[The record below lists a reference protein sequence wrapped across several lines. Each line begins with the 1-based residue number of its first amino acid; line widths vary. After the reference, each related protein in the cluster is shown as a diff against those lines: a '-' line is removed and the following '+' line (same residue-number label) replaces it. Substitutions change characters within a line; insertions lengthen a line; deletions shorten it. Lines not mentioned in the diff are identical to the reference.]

1 MMILRSI
8 SLADLDELVALSRR
22 AFTDAFGRLYA
33 AEDLAAFLDAHRAPE
48 RFAAMIEDREAMVIG
63 AELNGSLTGYCTV
76 QFGQGFDERP
86 APRPRRP
93 ALLGQLY
100 CSVEATGKGIG
111 AALLERAIEAARERG
126 CDALQLSVYSENF
139 GAQRFYQRYGFRH
152 VADIDFWVGNHR
164 DDEFLY
170 ELAL

>member
-1 MMILRSI
+1 MILRPI
-8 SLADLDELVALSRR
+8 SLADLDALVALSRR
-22 AFTDAFGRLYA
+22 AFTDAFGHLYA
-33 AEDLAAFLDAHRAPE
+33 AEDLAAFLDIYRARA
-48 RFAAMIEDREAMVIG
+48 RFAAMIDDPGAMVVG
-63 AELNGSLTGYCTV
+63 AEVDGSLSGYCTV

-86 APRPRRP
+86 EPRPHRP

-100 CSVEATGKGIG
+100 CSGEATGKGIG
-111 AALLERAIEAARERG
+111 AALLERAIDASRERG

-152 VADIDFWVGNHR
+152 AADIDFWVGNHR

>member
-1 MMILRSI
+1 MILRPI
-8 SLADLDELVALSRR
+8 SLADLDALVALSRS
-22 AFTDAFGRLYA
+22 AFTEAFGHLYA
-33 AEDLAAFLDAHRAPE
+33 AEDLAAFLDTYRAPD
-48 RFAAMIEDREAMVIG
+48 RFAAMIGDSDTMVLG
-63 AELNGSLTGYCTV
+63 AHVDGTLAGYCTV

-86 APRPRRP
+86 EPRPHRP
-93 ALLGQLY
+93 AMLGQLY
-100 CSVEATGKGIG
+100 CSGEATGKGIG
-111 AALLERAIEAARERG
+111 AAMLERAIDASRERG

-170 ELAL
+170 ERAL